1 MISNAI
7 AARLARRNIH
17 YGWIMLGVT
26 FFTMLTTACAL
37 GAPGVLMPALEK
49 EFGWTTA
56 EISGALAIRLLLFGV
71 IAPFAAS
78 LMIRYGIRRVVSLA
92 LAFIV
97 SGLIASLFVT
107 RVWQLVLFWG
117 IMVGCGAGMTA
128 IVLGATVANRWF
140 TEKRGLVIGIL
151 TASSATGQLAFL
163 PLIAQVS
170 QTTGWRMAM
179 VIVCG
184 LLSVALIFVLLLARE
199 RPADLGLMPFGERGT
214 VAATAPVMARPIAIL
229 RDAARTRT
237 FWILFGTFFVCG
249 ASTNGL
255 VQTHF
260 VSLCGDYGM
269 VAVAAAGVLAMMG
282 LFDFVGTIGS
292 GWLSDRF
299 DARWLLFWYYGLR
312 GLSLLYLPHST
323 FTFFGLSPFAV
334 FYGLDWIATVPPTL
348 KLTAEKFGRERASV
362 VFGWVFCGHQLGAA
376 GIAYAAGLIRTA
388 SGSYIPAFLIA
399 GSLCLVAALAVLMI
413 IRPRTQA
420 VPVAAAG

>member
-7 AARLARRNIH
+7 ASRLARRNIH
-17 YGWIMLGVT
+17 YGWVMLGVT

-49 EFGWTTA
+49 EFHWTAA

-92 LAFIV
+92 LAFIA
-97 SGLIASLFVT
+97 SGLIASLFVGQ
-107 RVWQLVLFWG
+107 VWQLMLFWG

-151 TASSATGQLAFL
+151 TASNATGQLAFL
-163 PLIAQVS
+163 PIIAQLS
-170 QTTGWRMAM
+170 ETAGWRAALIM
-179 VIVCG
+179 VCG
-184 LLSVALIFVLLLARE
+184 LLAVSLVLVLLLARE
-199 RPADLGLMPFGERGT
+199 RPADLDLLPFGERAGT
-214 VAATAPVMARPIAIL
+214 QSPAPVTARPLEIL
-229 RDAARTRT
+229 RDAAKTRT

-255 VQTHF
+255 IQTHF
-260 VSLCGDYGM
+260 VSMCGDFGLA
-269 VAVAAAGVLAMMG
+269 AVGAASVLAMMG

-312 GLSLLYLPHST
+312 GLALLYLPHST
-323 FTFFGLSPFAV
+323 FTVFGLSPFAV

-348 KLTAEKFGRERASV
+348 KLTAEKFGRERSSV

-376 GIAYAAGLIRTA
+376 GIAYAAGVIRTA
-388 SGSYIPAFLIA
+388 SGSYIPAFLIG
-399 GSLCLVAALAVLMI
+399 GSLCLVAALAVLLI
-413 IRPRTQA
+413 IRPRAQA
-420 VPVAAAG
+420 IPVAAAG